1 METHTT
7 NINDLPVDN
16 EESNYELPE
25 GQLKSTMNHML
36 DPEIKQYKKEGVKFN
51 NNVEIRTIKEGK
63 MKDLNKLI
71 IISTLLFIIFNEPF
85 IKNYFINIFIVI
97 FGTFIKNPN
106 GTTSK
111 YGLVFY
117 GLFYGLLLFS
127 ITLIIDIP
135 SLEF

>member
-25 GQLKSTMNHML
+25 GQIKSTMNHVL
-36 DPEIKQYKKEGVKFN
+36 DPEIKQYKKEEVRF
-51 NNVEIRTIKEGK
+51 NNVEIRTIKDKKLRDIDK
-63 MKDLNKLI
+63 MILI
-71 IISTLLFIIFNEPF
+71 ATLLFIVFNEPF
-85 IKNYFINIFIVI
+85 VKNYLLNILTVI

-111 YGLVFY
+111 YGLILY
-117 GLFYGLLLFS
+117 GLFYGLFIYVL
-127 ITLIIDIP
+127 TLIIDIP

>member
-25 GQLKSTMNHML
+25 QQLKSSMRHVL
-36 DPEIKQYKKEGVKFN
+36 DPEIKQYKREEVRFN
-51 NNVEIRTIKEGK
+51 DNVEIRTIKGK
-63 MKDLNKLI
+63 KIRDLDKMI
-71 IISTLLFIIFNEPF
+71 VISTLLFIIFNEPF
-85 IKNYFINIFIVI
+85 IKNYLLNILMVV
-97 FGTFIKNPN
+97 FGNFIKNPN

-111 YGLVFY
+111 YGLVLY
-117 GLFYGLLLFS
+117 GLFYGLFLYVV
-127 ITLIIDIP
+127 TLIIDIP

>member
-25 GQLKSTMNHML
+25 GQLKSSMNHVL

-51 NNVEIRTIKEGK
+51 NNVEIRTIKETK

-85 IKNYFINIFIVI
+85 IKNYFINIFVVI

-111 YGLVFY
+111 YGLVLY

>member
-25 GQLKSTMNHML
+25 QQLKSSMRHVL
-36 DPEIKQYKKEGVKFN
+36 DPEIKQYKREEVKFN
-51 NNVEIRTIKEGK
+51 DNVEIRTIKGTKIRDVDK
-63 MKDLNKLI
+63 MI
-71 IISTLLFIIFNEPF
+71 ILSTLLFIVFNEPF
-85 IKNYFINIFIVI
+85 IKNYLLNILMVV
-97 FGTFIKNPN
+97 FGNFIKNPN

-111 YGLVFY
+111 YGLVLY
-117 GLFYGLLLFS
+117 GLFYGLFLYVV
-127 ITLIIDIP
+127 TLIIDIP